1 MSCIEK
7 VRNAININIYIDE
20 KQTSPLL
27 NYWIIQASTENY
39 FVNPLRPHDAL
50 KHHFTSLKIH
60 LIFLQSRVL
69 ERKFP

>member
-27 NYWIIQASTENY
+27 TYRINEASTENY
-39 FVNPLRPHDAL
+39 FINPLSPHDAL
-50 KHHFTSLKIH
+50 KHHLHPWKQT
-60 LIFLQSRVL
+60 
-69 ERKFP
+69 